1 MYRKEKYGSCDGFLW
16 VHLSGSWE
24 CIGVEFRDKPARAIV
39 AKLAGFLTIFA
50 GALGTVG
57 SLIDDLVSKKPS
69 DLAGMSIED
78 VLKADKNNYAI
89 PHSDIIK
96 VEINKKGFIT
106 KPSIWISTATKKHIF
121 LILNEE
127 MFDRCVNLVHTTL
140 SGKL

>member
-1 MYRKEKYGSCDGFLW
+1 MNEEVLGIIAPIEGKGKGSRWGGIKRYALIFTSNR
-16 VHLSGSWE
+16 V
-24 CIGVEFRDKPARAIV
+24 IV
-39 AKLAGFLTIFA
+39 AKLADFLTIFA

-78 VLKADKNNYAI
+78 ILKADKDNYAI

-96 VEINKKGFIT
+96 VEIKKKGFIT